1 MSRFLRLILW
11 SLMLLTLLPSL
22 ALADPP
28 ARVGRLAHLEN
39 GVNFRVDRS
48 TERAPATLNWP
59 ISNGAILDTEW
70 RGRAEVWIGSS
81 AYRVAGNS
89 EVEFV
94 QVDDQRISINVSVGS
109 LSVSIMDRDQLDELS
124 VSTPEGIIRFTTPGR
139 YRIDVLSDHSEVTAQ
154 AGQTVVDDRNRPI
167 TVAAGQKARIY
178 QDRPARIDGD
188 FDQDNFD
195 FWVAER
201 ENATMANAAR
211 RYVSPQMTGYQDLDA
226 YGDWQP
232 EAEYGT
238 VWYPRTVATDWA
250 PYRFGR
256 WAWVAPW
263 GWTWIDQAPWGFAP
277 FHYGRWVL
285 IQNRWGWAPGRH
297 AARPVY
303 APALVGWIGNPG
315 WSVSFS
321 SGLAPAVGWFP
332 LAPREVYVPA
342 YRHSPT
348 YIRQIN
354 ITHVHDAKVIDR
366 AVRPGAQEHFSY
378 RDRQQAV
385 TVVPA
390 NLMREGRPISS
401 REIRR
406 PERQEL
412 ERAPQGRQAPSAD
425 WLAPAAGAN
434 RPHQAERREISN
446 GRPQRDSDSPSR
458 LLSSERPAP
467 RLAPATN
474 IPNPPEDR
482 QPVPAANN
490 ERRNEIRRVE
500 PPTAE
505 MPSDIRRENGRPER
519 DRRQPQATLPP
530 SPANQTAAPP
540 VRPVESMPPAPA
552 VRPEPPSPRRE
563 APSIAPQSAPIVQP
577 SASMPPNPA
586 RENRPERREM
596 QGIERSSPRES
607 AAPVMPQ
614 REASPPIPVLRAPG
628 PPTPAAP
635 QPMREERRPPPSM
648 PGLEQQPRRE
658 MREAP
663 RETPRLERS
672 MPREIASPA
681 IRQREV
687 APPAAPAMRSPQPQ
701 PQPAAPQPQA
711 APQPMRE
718 MPRQE
723 PRQEPRG
730 GERDKGHQRQER
742 SNEKGERGPR

>member
-1 MSRFLRLILW
+1 MPCFLRLVLW
-11 SLMLLTLLPSL
+11 PLMLLLTLLPSL

-48 TERAPATLNWP
+48 TERAPAALNWP
-59 ISNGAILDTEW
+59 ISSGAILDTEW
-70 RGRAEVWIGSS
+70 RGRAEVWIGST
-81 AYRVAGNS
+81 AYRVSGNS

-94 QVDDQRISINVSVGS
+94 QVDDQRISVNVSVGS
-109 LSVSIMDRDQLDELS
+109 LSVSIMDRDQLDELI
-124 VSTPEGIIRFTTPGR
+124 VSTPEGIVRFTTPGR

-154 AGQTVVDDRNRPI
+154 AGQAIVDDRNRPI
-167 TVAAGQKARIY
+167 TVVAGQKARIY
-178 QDRPARIDGD
+178 QDRPPRIDGD

-195 FWVAER
+195 SWVAER

-211 RYVSPQMTGYQDLDA
+211 RYVSPQMTGYQDLDT

-232 EAEYGT
+232 EPEYGT
-238 VWYPRTVATDWA
+238 IWYPRAVAADWA

-297 AARPVY
+297 VARPVY

-315 WSVSFS
+315 WSVNFSFGS
-321 SGLAPAVGWFP
+321 APAVGWFP

-342 YRHSPT
+342 YRHSST
-348 YIRQIN
+348 YVRQIN
-354 ITHVHDAKVIDR
+354 ITHVHDVKVIER

-406 PERQEL
+406 PDRQEL
-412 ERAPQGRQAPSAD
+412 ERAPQARQAPSAA
-425 WLAPAAGAN
+425 WLAPAAGAS

-446 GRPQRDSDSPSR
+446 GRPQRDSDTPSR
-458 LLSSERPAP
+458 PLSSERPAP
-467 RLAPATN
+467 RPAPATN
-474 IPNPPEDR
+474 IPNLPEDR
-482 QPVPAANN
+482 QPIPAANN
-490 ERRNEIRRVE
+490 ERRNEVRRVE
-500 PPTAE
+500 PPTAD

-519 DRRQPQATLPP
+519 DRRQPQPTLPP
-530 SPANQTAAPP
+530 SPANQTAAPL
-540 VRPVESMPPAPA
+540 VRPAESMPPAPA

-563 APSIAPQSAPIVQP
+563 APSLAPQSAPTVQP
-577 SASMPPNPA
+577 SPSMPPNPA
-586 RENRPERREM
+586 RENRWERREM
-596 QGIERSSPRES
+596 QGTERSSPRES
-607 AAPVMPQ
+607 APPVMPQ
-614 REASPPIPVLRAPG
+614 REAPPAAPAMRAPA
-628 PPTPAAP
+628 PQMPAAP
-635 QPMREERRPPPSM
+635 QPMREERRPPPNM
-648 PGLEQQPRRE
+648 PGPEQLPRRE
-658 MREAP
+658 MREAQ
-663 RETPRLERS
+663 RETPRAERNV
-672 MPREIASPA
+672 PREMESPA

-687 APPAAPAMRSPQPQ
+687 APPQAAPVMRAPQ

-711 APQPMRE
+711 APQPTRE

-730 GERDKGHQRQER
+730 GEREKGHRHER
-742 SNEKGERGPR
+742 SNDKGEGGPH